1 MASSSRYVADKVCC
15 YAHPDAPL
23 IEDYRAGDQ
32 ICSECGLVVGDRV
45 IDVGSEW
52 RTFSNEK
59 SGIDP
64 SRVGGP
70 ENPLLNGAD
79 LSTMIGPGTGA
90 ASFDGFGTA
99 KYQNRRTMSSSD
111 RALLNAF
118 REINAMADR
127 INLPKTIVDRANTLF
142 KQVHDG
148 KNLKGRANDAIA
160 SACLYIACRQE
171 GVPRT
176 FKEIC
181 AVSKISKKEIGRCFK
196 LILKALETSVDL
208 ITTGDF
214 MSRFCSNL
222 GLPNMSGLLISVIR
236 ALSAS
241 ETNEQRDTE
250 KAKLE
255 KEYKRSDQRLE
266 ELVSSHDQDLME
278 VMQIFSALS
287 EKVTSSRE
295 KIHAVKEN
303 LNAYRDRQD
312 RDKDRERDRDRDRRH
327 RSRSRDRRKRSR
339 SRSKE
344 RRDRKRSNSPKKG
357 RSSRRRKPSL
367 YWDVPPPGFEHITP
381 LQYKAMQAAGQIPA
395 NIVADTPQAAVP
407 VVGSTITRQ
416 ARRLYVGN
424 IPFGVTEEEMMEF
437 FNQQMHLSGLAQAAG
452 NPVLACQI
460 NLDKNFAFLEFR
472 SIDETTQA
480 MAFDGINFKGQSLKI
495 RRPHD
500 YQPMPGMTDNPSM
513 NVPDSP
519 HKIFIGGLPNY
530 LNEEQVKEL
539 LMSFGQLRAFNL
551 VKDSAT
557 GLSKGYAFCE
567 YVDVSMTDQA
577 IAGLNGM
584 QLGDKKL
591 IVQRASVGAKN
602 PMIGAQAPVQ
612 IQVPGLS
619 MVGTSGPATEVLCLL
634 NMVTPEELM
643 EEEEYEDILEDI
655 KEECNKYGVVR
666 SVEIP
671 RPIEGVDVPGCGKVC
686 FTKLC

>member
-1 MASSSRYVADKVCC
+1 MSESD
-15 YAHPDAPL
+15 L
-23 IEDYRAGDQ
+23 LAGDHIDGLDGLENGQ
-32 ICSECGLVVGDRV
+32 DGDTIMQCDGVKRDLGEANVDDPELEAIKARVREMEEEAEKLKQLQSEVDKQMNMGSPPGITSPLNMSLEDKMEVDNRSIYVGNVDYGATAEELEQHFHGCGSVNRV
-45 IDVGSEW
+45 TILC
-52 RTFSNEK
+52 NK
-59 SGIDP
+59 
-64 SRVGGP
+64 
-70 ENPLLNGAD
+70 
-79 LSTMIGPGTGA
+79 
-90 ASFDGFGTA
+90 FDGHPKGFAYIEFAERDSVQT
-99 KYQNRRTMSSSD
+99 
-111 RALLNAF
+111 
-118 REINAMADR
+118 AMAMDESMFR
-127 INLPKTIVDRANTLF
+127 GRQIKVMPKRTN
-142 KQVHDG
+142 KP
-148 KNLKGRANDAIA
+148 
-160 SACLYIACRQE
+160 
-171 GVPRT
+171 GVP
-176 FKEIC
+176 E
-181 AVSKISKKEIGRCFK
+181 VQE
-196 LILKALETSVDL
+196 
-208 ITTGDF
+208 
-214 MSRFCSNL
+214 
-222 GLPNMSGLLISVIR
+222 VI
-236 ALSAS
+236 
-241 ETNEQRDTE
+241 EVW
-250 KAKLE
+250 
-255 KEYKRSDQRLE
+255 LE
-266 ELVSSHDQDLME
+266 ELFVVVHTLDTGLQGVLGVTDVVTICHIDHFKVWQHYFTSVKVSFYFNFILNILLLICKMRVKYVPAILIHCIVIDKIGIRTEIGIETVTGGIDHAVGIAE
-278 VMQIFSALS
+278 SALVLAPKNAET
-287 EKVTSSRE
+287 EKEV
-295 KIHAVKEN
+295 IH
-303 LNAYRDRQD
+303 
-312 RDKDRERDRDRDRRH
+312 
-327 RSRSRDRRKRSR
+327 RKRVVALEEESHLCI
-339 SRSKE
+339 
-344 RRDRKRSNSPKKG
+344 G
-357 RSSRRRKPSL
+357 MYHHL
-367 YWDVPPPGFEHITP
+367 
-381 LQYKAMQAAGQIPA
+381 YKAMQAAGQIPA

-513 NVPDSP
+513 NVPGTVPDSP

-671 RPIEGVDVPGCGKVC
+671 RPIEGVDVPGCGKVFVEFNSVIDC
-686 FTKLC
+686 QKAQQTLTGRKFNNRVVVTSYFDPDKYHRREF